1 MTESVTGEWQTCLP
15 ANSVVLA
22 GIALLFLEKPFVD
35 IQTFA
40 LVITTFFGGIIMAL
54 MHEAPPQQPVLTV
67 DTVVY
72 RPHVSSD
79 QIQEPSPS
87 RETLGGVYLVLVHN
101 RSQQTLHFSRLV
113 IDDEDADKLAGGD
126 ILHWWDILPR
136 ELPPHGVAALIINGT
151 HRLFEGER
159 TCRAWLHTEEGHA
172 LRIVLRPFV
181 QSLRITYAYIDGASG
196 GVFIQNRDESM
207 VFRLENVLLGSEKVS
222 VQYLQRTVG
231 PGETVMAKV
240 ILERSLPVGTILP
253 LRVVATDRAGKR
265 ISTGGIIRVTPM
277 HFPIGTWDG
286 RIWQDAQY
294 RAQLIRRGFDTAV
307 FSECGDTEPSPEEKQ
322 AFEQI
327 CPQTGL
333 KALVYAGFD
342 PVKEGF
348 LKRQKTNP
356 HILAYMLR
364 DEPDWIE
371 QSAVPL
377 LCLQKIRLWRQHE
390 VPQPVYIN
398 LARSRRFGEFAPLA
412 DIPSYDAYRVGAPMP
427 DESPHEWGNRLELA
441 AEYTSDLRLNSL
453 PKPFWVWAQGIHT
466 WDERVWV
473 NDELGRAVPTPEE
486 ARVQLWFQLSRGAKG
501 VMWFRTLPED
511 EVRQYYTQLARQASP
526 PLEQAKVDELVEQ
539 VVQQFRETLEE
550 MTRLNR
556 VLQAIRPF
564 LLRCD
569 VGYQGQ
575 VRFATEADKLDV
587 MSLLGER
594 VTLVFVTNF
603 AYEMHPKGYRFRE
616 QKNVTVVARLP
627 NWLKAIDVFSVT
639 PDGVQPVTWHL
650 EKGHVRLTWRTL
662 EEHVALV
669 VVASDG
675 QARQQIV
682 QAFRQMLSS
691 PD

>member
-1 MTESVTGEWQTCLP
+1 MAMT
-15 ANSVVLA
+15 
-22 GIALLFLEKPFVD
+22 
-35 IQTFA
+35 
-40 LVITTFFGGIIMAL
+40 
-54 MHEAPPQQPVLTV
+54 HEAPPQQPALTV

-72 RPHVSSD
+72 RPHTSSE

-87 RETLGGVYLVLVHN
+87 REMLGGLYLVLVHN
-101 RSQQTLHFSRLV
+101 RSDQTLHFSRLV
-113 IDDEDADKLAGGD
+113 IDDEDADKLAGGES
-126 ILHWWDILPR
+126 LHWWDIVPK
-136 ELPPHGVAALIINGT
+136 ELPPDGVAALTINGT

-181 QSLRITYAYIDGASG
+181 QSLRITCAIIDGASG
-196 GVFIQNRDESM
+196 VVFIQNRDESM
-207 VFRLENVLLGSEKVS
+207 VFRLENVLLGSERVS

-240 ILERSLPVGTILP
+240 ILDRTVPVGTIVP
-253 LRVVATDRAGKR
+253 IRVIATDRAGKR
-265 ISTGGIIRVTPM
+265 ISTGGLVRVTPM

-286 RIWQDAQY
+286 RIWQDADY
-294 RAQLIRRGFDTAV
+294 RAELLRRGFDTAV
-307 FSECGDTEPSPEEKQ
+307 FGAGGNQEPSEEEKRV
-322 AFEQI
+322 FEQI
-327 CPQTGL
+327 CPQTGW
-333 KALVYAGFD
+333 KALVYAGFEQ
-342 PVKEGF
+342 VQEGF
-348 LKRQKTNP
+348 LKRNKNNP

-364 DEPDWIE
+364 DEPDWID

-377 LCLQKIRLWRQHE
+377 LCLQKIQLWRQHG
-390 VPQPVYIN
+390 VPQPIYIN

-427 DESPHEWGNRLELA
+427 DESPQPWGNRLELA

-473 NDELGRAVPTPEE
+473 NEELGRAVPTPEE
-486 ARVQLWFQLSRGAKG
+486 TRVQLWFQLSRGAKG

-511 EVRQYYTQLARQASP
+511 EVRKYYTELAQKAMPS
-526 PLEQAKVDELVEQ
+526 LEKAKVDEVVEQ
-539 VVQQFRETLEE
+539 IVQQFRETLDE

-569 VGYQGQ
+569 VGYAGQ
-575 VRFATEADKLDV
+575 VRTATEPDKLDV

-603 AYEMHPKGYRFRE
+603 AYDMHPKGYRFRE

-627 NWLKAIDVFSVT
+627 NWLKAIDVFAVT
-639 PDGVQPVTWHL
+639 PEGVKPVTWHL

-662 EEHVALV
+662 EEHVALA

-682 QAFRQMLSS
+682 QAFRQLASS